1 MVIYNDYIKLIILT
15 WTRTIVKFQ
24 TMIDDDENYR
34 MIKFYSEST
43 IKIEKKKR
51 NDYKYDQSLIYT
63 YTHGVPVKK
72 WRLAKVP
79 TKIDD
84 E

>member
-1 MVIYNDYIKLIILT
+1 
-15 WTRTIVKFQ
+15 
-24 TMIDDDENYR
+24 MIDDDENYR

-72 WRLAKVP
+72 
-79 TKIDD
+79 
-84 E
+84 

>member
-1 MVIYNDYIKLIILT
+1 
-15 WTRTIVKFQ
+15 
-24 TMIDDDENYR
+24 MIDDDENYR

-43 IKIEKKKR
+43 IKIEKKKKR

-72 WRLAKVP
+72 
-79 TKIDD
+79 
-84 E
+84 